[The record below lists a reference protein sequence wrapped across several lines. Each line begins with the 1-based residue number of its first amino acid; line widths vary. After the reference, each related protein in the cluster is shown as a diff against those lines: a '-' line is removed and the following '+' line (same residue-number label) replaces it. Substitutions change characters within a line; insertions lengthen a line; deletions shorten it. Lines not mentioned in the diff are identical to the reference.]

1 MENAK
6 DHQMPHHPAKRG
18 YAQMHLLA
26 LKQIKHVIYFKLD
39 VSLME
44 QVAQT
49 LWVCVVHI
57 RELLLHVTNILVM
70 METALHQ
77 QIKLNKEIVE
87 LGGVL
92 MLLKH

>member
-1 MENAK
+1 
-6 DHQMPHHPAKRG
+6 
-18 YAQMHLLA
+18 
-26 LKQIKHVIYFKLD
+26 
-39 VSLME
+39 ME
-44 QVAQT
+44 QVVQT

-57 RELLLHVTNILVM
+57 RELLLHVPNILVM

-87 LGGVL
+87 LGRVL